1 MSIASEIALQIEE
14 LEEQNA
20 DLHGQLEHRQRDL
33 EDVQESL
40 YKVEEEFCA
49 FITYAESITPGI
61 HLAYKAQKELT
72 K

>member
-20 DLHGQLEHRQRDL
+20 DLHGQLEHCQKAL
-33 EDVQESL
+33 EEVQDSL
-40 YKVEEEFCA
+40 CDVEEEFCA

-72 K
+72 R